1 VTYCPARPSEL
12 ARFPAVKMAAG
23 PDALAVKEPG
33 AVLLYSV
40 LLTSYD
46 ELETLAAFPSVMFI
60 TRIGAIECNRSSA
73 RAYHCKDLQSFCDGG

>member
-1 VTYCPARPSEL
+1 MPS
-12 ARFPAVKMAAG
+12 P
-23 PDALAVKEPG
+23 VKEPG

-73 RAYHCKDLQSFCDGG
+73 RAYHCKDLQSFCDGGLSPCTDRGGL